1 MASPAPVRHHC
12 LSSLAPKASA
22 SPRGPPSDSRH
33 TSHQECPALT
43 QDAKTPLP
51 QGFLGTVRGQ
61 RGTWGTG
68 AEGLPGKAQP
78 RARKSPSA
86 GEAAPA
92 DLPCTPK
99 SPASGAT
106 NTGAREPSPR
116 LCLGSPSFQPP
127 PGTGSRR
134 DGGAVSG
141 SHMPP
146 KPKPPLGFSTRAPHA
161 CPRPQRQRAPS
172 CSPPANQ
179 LLQGFLRPSSRLC
192 DLTYFGSPN
201 KPHPFVSRLRQSKST
216 AYLPTLKPPLPGKL
230 LPALESQAE
239 LPPPPGGLP
248 SLDSVPALPTTE
260 QGPWPVTAQSRDAST
275 KADVWP
281 RAALLSGPNS
291 AWHIAD
297 TQTPSSRT
305 ESNTARPELQGPA
318 PNPGVPS
325 PIRLSF
331 GTSPAS
337 QASISHLSDG
347 DENTPP
353 PPGLFWQ

>member
-1 MASPAPVRHHC
+1 MQSSAGPVGAVASPAPVRQHC
-12 LSSLAPKASA
+12 LVWLPK
-22 SPRGPPSDSRH
+22 PCLPQRHPPSDSRH
-33 TSHQECPALT
+33 TSHQECPALI

-51 QGFLGTVRGQ
+51 QGFLRTVRGQ
-61 RGTWGTG
+61 GGTRGAG
-68 AEGLPGKAQP
+68 AGGLPGEAQP

-92 DLPCTPK
+92 DLPRTPK
-99 SPASGAT
+99 SLASGAT
-106 NTGAREPSPR
+106 NTGAREPLPTAVPR
-116 LCLGSPSFQPP
+116 AQAPHSYLGTPSFQAPL
-127 PGTGSRR
+127 GTGSRC
-134 DGGAVSG
+134 DGGSVHG

-201 KPHPFVSRLRQSKST
+201 KPHPFVSRLRQPKST
-216 AYLPTLKPPLPGKL
+216 AYLPTPKLPLPGKL

-248 SLDSVPALPTTE
+248 NLDSVPALPTTE
-260 QGPWPVTAQSRDAST
+260 QGPWPVAARSRDAST

-297 TQTPSSRT
+297 TQTPNS
-305 ESNTARPELQGPA
+305 
-318 PNPGVPS
+318 
-325 PIRLSF
+325 
-331 GTSPAS
+331 
-337 QASISHLSDG
+337 
-347 DENTPP
+347 
-353 PPGLFWQ
+353 